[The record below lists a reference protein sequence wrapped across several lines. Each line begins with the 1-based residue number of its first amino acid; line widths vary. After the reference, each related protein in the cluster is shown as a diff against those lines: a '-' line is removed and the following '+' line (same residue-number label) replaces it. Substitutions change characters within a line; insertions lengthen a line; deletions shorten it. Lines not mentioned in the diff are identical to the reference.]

1 MRSRDDADV
10 ADYVEFVHAAQ
21 HRLRRT
27 AFLMTGYWAIAA
39 DLTQE
44 ALIKLYVAWPR
55 LQRGGG
61 LATYARRTIV
71 STVLDYQRSRRRRP
85 EEPRED
91 VDTDV
96 VPDGAAA
103 LADRDLLMAA
113 LGDIAPRQRVC
124 IVLRYFEGLSIAE
137 TAAAMGC
144 SEGNVKSQTSAALT
158 SLRRELSRL
167 DPRTGLAD
175 ELAADPVGGAR

>member
-1 MRSRDDADV
+1 V

-27 AFLMTGYWAIAA
+27 AFLMTGDWAIAA

-55 LQRGGG
+55 LHRGGG
-61 LATYARRTIV
+61 LATYARRTV
-71 STVLDYQRSRRRRP
+71 VTTVLDYQRSRGRRP

-91 VDTDV
+91 VDTDAIQ
-96 VPDGAAA
+96 DGVSV
-103 LADRDLLMAA
+103 LADRELLMTA
-113 LGDIAPRQRVC
+113 LRHISPRQRVC
-124 IVLRYFEGLSIAE
+124 IVLRYLEGLSVAE

-158 SLRRELSRL
+158 SLRRELTRM
-167 DPRTGLAD
+167 DPHTDWVGDL
-175 ELAADPVGGAR
+175 EIDPVGGSR